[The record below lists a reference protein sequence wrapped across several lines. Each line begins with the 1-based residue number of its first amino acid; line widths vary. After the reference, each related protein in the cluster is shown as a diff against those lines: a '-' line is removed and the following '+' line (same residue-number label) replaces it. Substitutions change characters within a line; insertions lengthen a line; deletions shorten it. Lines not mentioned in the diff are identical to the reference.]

1 MSVAAELQRAR
12 DCCTSLLGLTR
23 YGCSF
28 ESAMS
33 VDITMEDGGDL
44 PNFTDKYRE
53 LFRQNRLHAVG
64 ERFVGLV
71 MHFDEEAISSHGHRC
86 ARKWEDF
93 VTPACAV
100 AGVDQNRQVA
110 ALFDCGHD
118 RQIECITGVVGKGA
132 HP

>member
-71 MHFDEEAISSHGHRC
+71 MHFDEETISSTGDGSAGKGR
-86 ARKWEDF
+86 DF
-93 VTPACAV
+93 LRPALAG

-110 ALFDCGHD
+110 AFFDCG
-118 RQIECITGVVGKGA
+118 
-132 HP
+132 